1 MSFSLLVVVSIIV
14 YCYLFKKVGKVKT
27 NSIVALMEINK
38 ILVSL
43 KLLEIK
49 IFGMGIVIFYY
60 SVSLNLS
67 GY

>member
-1 MSFSLLVVVSIIV
+1 M
-14 YCYLFKKVGKVKT
+14 FKKVGKVKT